1 MSRMGR
7 QDVGRGEGSLPH
19 SCRRMGGEAI
29 RVGCRL
35 FWPFCPCSQS
45 SILPKP
51 SPLWHMSSISAQLRR
66 IKPCSSNEHPT
77 TFKMDADQLIAVSV
91 EKLNSQGRQLTTGL
105 LSATGGFIKLDIP
118 PPVSVTE
125 WAATVELMGLTP
137 PPFITRL
144 YTEVGSG
151 RVGPFYG
158 TLAADDSETGLV
170 RTYLGRVD
178 MNKRYPSWFW
188 PPSLLPLLDAGC
200 GIFYCV
206 DCTSSDLQVIRYDPN
221 VYEQRPKDMGRCFTT
236 GLFSLYDVWN
246 SWLTE
251 MPLPDKTRMPWAAYA
266 GLMPEGKRL
275 QNRRRRPGDIDQLT
289 MDF

>member
-188 PPSLLPLLDAGC
+188 PPSLLPLLDAG
-200 GIFYCV
+200 
-206 DCTSSDLQVIRYDPN
+206 
-221 VYEQRPKDMGRCFTT
+221 
-236 GLFSLYDVWN
+236 
-246 SWLTE
+246 
-251 MPLPDKTRMPWAAYA
+251 
-266 GLMPEGKRL
+266 
-275 QNRRRRPGDIDQLT
+275 
-289 MDF
+289 